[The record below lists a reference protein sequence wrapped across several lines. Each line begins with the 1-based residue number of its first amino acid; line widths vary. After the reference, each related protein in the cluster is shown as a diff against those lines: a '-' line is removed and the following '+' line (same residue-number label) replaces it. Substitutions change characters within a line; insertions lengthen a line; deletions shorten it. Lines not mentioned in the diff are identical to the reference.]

1 MPLRGTWRLD
11 RRGTGGPV
19 CDVIV
24 LNEAFASK
32 AVAVIRDANP
42 NPEKTNPNP
51 TVVGS
56 RWVTRSGRPG
66 RS

>member
-1 MPLRGTWRLD
+1 M
-11 RRGTGGPV
+11 
-19 CDVIV
+19 IV